1 LSEAI
6 PFILEKRCFTLQAFN
21 LIDTVAQLAAL
32 QTSEAHKF
40 AIVRVGSLGAF
51 IDAALTKKELEF
63 TRAIARSARRS
74 GISACCTL
82 RITLLTSLRPHWITA
97 WRAAFNALKVIKVP
111 VLRALNA
118 TTGAV

>member
-1 LSEAI
+1 MSETI

-82 RITLLTSLRPHWITA
+82 RITLLTSCALIGKA

>member
-1 LSEAI
+1 MSETI

-82 RITLLTSLRPHWITA
+82 RIALLTSCAHIGKA
-97 WRAAFNALKVIKVP
+97 WRATFNALKVIKVP